1 MIEDIYFILNSFLI
15 ISCIFTCGIFAY
27 WIVLNLKL
35 QRIAKRDYDFEIPLL
50 RCVLVCMLQPIYYIP
65 IINMARFLYLII
77 SDYDEKY
84 LEETLETIKN
94 LD

>member
-1 MIEDIYFILNSFLI
+1 MEDWLFILRSVLL
-15 ISCIFTCGIFAY
+15 ISCLFTCGIFAY

-35 QRIAKRDYDFEIPLL
+35 QQIAKRDYDFEIPLL
-50 RCVLVCMLQPIYYIP
+50 RCILVCMLQPIYYIP
-65 IINMARFLYLII
+65 VVNMARFFYLII

-84 LEETLETIKN
+84 LDEILETIKN

>member
-1 MIEDIYFILNSFLI
+1 MEDLLFILDSFLI
-15 ISCIFTCGIFAY
+15 ISFMITCGIFAY
-27 WIVLNLKL
+27 WIILNLKL

-50 RCVLVCMLQPIYYIP
+50 RCILVCMSQPIYYIP
-65 IINMARFLYLII
+65 VANMARFFYLII

-84 LEETLETIKN
+84 LNELLETIKN